1 MISRYVTKIF
11 ISIETDDIK
20 KKHKKKQKK
29 QEMLCTVVYITKNDN
44 RNEATISS

>member
-20 KKHKKKQKK
+20 KTQKKTKK